1 MAVRNLPVLIELR
14 DPTDTF
20 LPSHDYHLIQASEA
34 PHTTPGGI
42 VLPDGA
48 EVGLG
53 SFGTVI
59 ASGPGNITLA
69 GSKVPMDHGVG
80 DVVITHPQAIRFQVL
95 IGGVKF
101 IAVRDSDCIGKVVKK
116 ETGPAIEYD
125 YRGFVPVSAADFLKA
140 VSLKNGQMPDGN
152 FVVTSFSGAPLCFSD
167 EGLQDCIAKVR
178 EYQSTLPQSAD
189 E

>member
-1 MAVRNLPVLIELR
+1 MVRNLPVLIELR

-42 VLPDGA
+42 ALPDGA
-48 EVGLG
+48 EIMLG

-59 ASGPGNITLA
+59 ASGPGNITLS
-69 GSKVPMDHGVG
+69 GMKVPMDHGVG

-116 ETGPAIEYD
+116 EISPAVEYD
-125 YRGFVPVSAADFLKA
+125 YRGNVPISYEEFTRA
-140 VSLKNGQMPDGN
+140 VKLRDGQMPTGN
-152 FVVTSFSGAPLCFSD
+152 FVVVSFTGAPLCFSED
-167 EGLQDCIAKVR
+167 GLQACVAKVR
-178 EYQSTLPQSAD
+178 EYEATLPQPI
-189 E
+189 EP